1 MRAARGRAA
10 SFSSTPSRSRSRR
23 RGTMPRTRTGSAR
36 PWQKRRRSVPASSPI
51 PSKRS
56 SRSPRSRR
64 SASRSSRAISTVP
77 RSREA
82 SSRRSSVDRPGDRA
96 HGLMFEQLS
105 DRLAGTF
112 ERLRGRP
119 RVSEA
124 DLDEALRDVRVA
136 LLEADVNLKVVRQL
150 IATVRERAVSERV
163 LESITGAQQVVRIVH
178 DAIVEML
185 GGTAIPLAR
194 ADRPPTVIVLAGLQ
208 GSGKTTTAA
217 KLANLLRKQGR
228 HPLLVAADVH
238 RPAAI
243 EQLMTLGKQLG
254 VPVKAVDAARVAEDA
269 AAIAADAP
277 ADGRD
282 VVIVDTAGRLHIDEA
297 MMVEI
302 ERVVA
307 TTKPHEVLLV
317 VDAMAGQDA
326 VDAASAFHA
335 RLPLTGLVLAKADG
349 DARGGAS
356 LSVRAV
362 TGVPVKLIGTGEKLD
377 AIEVFH
383 PDRLAQR
390 ILGMGD
396 ILTLVERAQEH
407 LDQKTAEAQAKKFL
421 EAQFTFEDFY
431 SQLQQVKKMGPL
443 GDLLKMIPG
452 LGGIAKQLP
461 EGPEAEQQMRKIE
474 AIISSMTRAERAD
487 PALINGSR
495 RRRIAAG
502 SGTTVSDVNQLTKQ
516 FAEMRKLMK
525 QMGSMAKSGRLPRLP
540 GMPGLPGA

>member
-1 MRAARGRAA
+1 
-10 SFSSTPSRSRSRR
+10 
-23 RGTMPRTRTGSAR
+23 
-36 PWQKRRRSVPASSPI
+36 
-51 PSKRS
+51 
-56 SRSPRSRR
+56 
-64 SASRSSRAISTVP
+64 
-77 RSREA
+77 
-82 SSRRSSVDRPGDRA
+82 
-96 HGLMFEQLS
+96 MFEQLS
-105 DRLAGTF
+105 DRLANTF

-136 LLEADVNLKVVRQL
+136 LLEADVNLKVVRKL
-150 IATVRERAVSERV
+150 IATVRERAIGERV
-163 LESITGAQQVVRIVH
+163 LESITGAQQVVKIVH

-185 GGTAIPLAR
+185 GGAATPLAR

-243 EQLMTLGKQLG
+243 DQLVALGKQLG
-254 VPVKAVDAARVAEDA
+254 IPVRAVDPKRVAADVA
-269 AAIAADAP
+269 AFAAGAS
-277 ADGRD
+277 AEGRD
-282 VVIVDTAGRLHIDEA
+282 TVIVDTAGRLHIDEA
-297 MMVEI
+297 MMTEI
-302 ERVVA
+302 IEVVA
-307 TTKPHEVLLV
+307 AAKPHETLLV

-326 VDAASAFHA
+326 VDSATVFHS

-362 TGVPVKLIGTGEKLD
+362 TGVPVKFIGTGEKLD

-407 LDQKTAEAQAKKFL
+407 VDEKEAEAQAKRLF
-421 EAQFTFEDFY
+421 EARFTFDDFY
-431 SQLQQVKKMGPL
+431 KQLQQVKKMGPI
-443 GDLLKMIPG
+443 GDLLKMMPG
-452 LGGIAKQLP
+452 MGGLAKQLP
-461 EGPEAEQQMRKIE
+461 DPKQAEQQVRTIE
-474 AIISSMTRAERAD
+474 AIISSMTMAERQD
-487 PALINGSR
+487 PTILNGSR
-495 RRRIAAG
+495 RKRIANG
-502 SGTTVSDVNQLTKQ
+502 SGVTVSEVNALLKQ
-516 FAEMRKLMK
+516 FKEMQTLMK
-525 QMGSMAKSGRLPRLP
+525 QFGAMAKRGKLPRLP
-540 GMPGLPGA
+540 GMPF

>member
-1 MRAARGRAA
+1 
-10 SFSSTPSRSRSRR
+10 
-23 RGTMPRTRTGSAR
+23 
-36 PWQKRRRSVPASSPI
+36 
-51 PSKRS
+51 
-56 SRSPRSRR
+56 
-64 SASRSSRAISTVP
+64 
-77 RSREA
+77 
-82 SSRRSSVDRPGDRA
+82 
-96 HGLMFEQLS
+96 MFEQLS
-105 DRLAGTF
+105 DRLTNTF

-150 IATVRERAVSERV
+150 IATVRERAIGERV
-163 LESITGAQQVVRIVH
+163 LESITGAQQVVKIVH

-185 GGTAIPLAR
+185 GGTAAPLSR

-228 HPLLVAADVH
+228 HPLLIAADVH

-243 EQLMTLGKQLG
+243 DQLVALGKQLG
-254 VPVKAVDAARVAEDA
+254 IPVRAVDANRVAADVATFA
-269 AAIAADAP
+269 AAAP
-277 ADGRD
+277 AEGRD
-282 VVIVDTAGRLHIDEA
+282 TVIVDTAGRLHIDEA
-297 MMVEI
+297 MMTEI
-302 ERVVA
+302 AEVVA
-307 TTKPHEVLLV
+307 AVKPHETLLV

-326 VDAASAFHA
+326 VDSATVFHS

-421 EAQFTFEDFY
+421 DAQFTFEDFY

-495 RRRIAAG
+495 RRRIATG
-502 SGTTVSDVNQLTKQ
+502 SGTTVSDVNQLVKQ
-516 FAEMRKLMK
+516 FAEMRKVMK

-540 GMPGLPGA
+540 GMPGPTGM